1 VKDSNFNTENAIKVT
16 EIKLDNKYKPFTNE
30 YNNFLEEQKEKI
42 TSLKEDYN
50 LSWNIQTRNDNCG
63 NKIFEFTYN
72 ITKDGFRVNKE
83 INYIIEHLKMAIKC
97 PLTCGFLIKLSSENI
112 FAGNPKISFE

>member
-1 VKDSNFNTENAIKVT
+1 MIEIYLSPSSIISFSVEEHINRFCNNNQIKKLIIRTNA
-16 EIKLDNKYKPFTNE
+16 
-30 YNNFLEEQKEKI
+30 
-42 TSLKEDYN
+42 
-50 LSWNIQTRNDNCG
+50 IQTRNDNCG
-63 NKIFEFTYN
+63 NKIFEFTYD

-83 INYIIEHLKMAIKC
+83 INYIIDHLKMAIKC